1 MELINRGILFVFNK
15 EVKRDILTFFRKRNI
30 YCEAIKEDTFDK
42 YIEMYNPKFIIADLK
57 VNLKNEKT
65 DKVKRYN
72 LEEYNELEF
81 EKILNLLEKY
91 DIEKFWN
98 LDYYIEYA
106 TKKIKE
112 SFLDEEIP
120 VLTLSTGVD
129 STVLAILLSNILDRQ
144 IKCINIDTGLNRIID
159 KEDLEYLRN
168 TYTKLDIEEIDI
180 SDIILKEL
188 EGVIEQDKKK
198 DIVKTFFRETLNRRV
213 EEITENKK
221 YKLVHGTIVTDTFNL
236 FQENDSIIAPLNC
249 LIKPEIRALG
259 KKFGLKDELTR
270 KLKFPVIGYGRK
282 IIGEINKEKLE
293 KVKEVDY
300 EFCKQIIN
308 KNIDSLEAQYI
319 DVSIIIND
327 NINIMVFRVDR
338 RIIDNNVLSYDD
350 CISIIRMIEKK
361 FTYIDKSLLDV
372 SNDTDSFL
380 VKR

>member
-57 VNLKNEKT
+57 VNLKNEKI

-91 DIEKFWN
+91 DIQKFWN

-112 SFLDEEIP
+112 SFSDEEIP

-129 STVLAILLSNILDRQ
+129 STVLAILLSNILDRK

-159 KEDLEYLRN
+159 KEDLQYLRN

-249 LIKPEIRALG
+249 LIKPEVRALG

-327 NINIMVFRVDR
+327 NINIMVYRVDR